1 MRAESCTA
9 FLPASQICHLPSLSL
24 TKSVALERQPGTVYP
39 ESPTLVHLTLPAKA
53 AIPHPAIAAI
63 SSEISAL

>member
-1 MRAESCTA
+1 MRADNRSA
-9 FLPASQICHLPSLSL
+9 LYLLPPAKIICQDHQAKDRLH
-24 TKSVALERQPGTVYP
+24 KVY
-39 ESPTLVHLTLPAKA
+39 LTLPAKA